1 MLAKN
6 IRNDY
11 MRYVLFSVL
20 ARSMLS
26 IAILSVFNQT
36 DFNFSVFTN
45 ISDIKIRL
53 VSEFEQENEM
63 YNC

>member
-26 IAILSVFNQT
+26 IAILSVFN
-36 DFNFSVFTN
+36 
-45 ISDIKIRL
+45 
-53 VSEFEQENEM
+53 
-63 YNC
+63 